1 MIIITLKK
9 WTKLR
14 IYTSY
19 GQVEKNN
26 LNYEKHIG
34 KKEE

>member
-19 GQVEKNN
+19 AKYKFTSYPVEK
-26 LNYEKHIG
+26 
-34 KKEE
+34 